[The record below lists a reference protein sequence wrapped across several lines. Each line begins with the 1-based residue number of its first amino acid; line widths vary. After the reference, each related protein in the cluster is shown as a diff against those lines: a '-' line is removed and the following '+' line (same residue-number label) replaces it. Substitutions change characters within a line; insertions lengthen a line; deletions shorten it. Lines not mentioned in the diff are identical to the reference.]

1 MPTQKKRSPNRERS
15 ESIRVMVDENEHE
28 ELQKAAY
35 TAGMAL
41 SVFVRVTALEA
52 ARRRESKA
60 A

>member
-1 MPTQKKRSPNRERS
+1 MPTQRKKPPTRERA

-41 SVFVRVTALEA
+41 SVFVRVAALEA
-52 ARRRESKA
+52 ARRREVRA